1 MSTPAGWQLNNKGG
15 GIFHFLPIANHGEF
29 SPYFDTPH
37 EHDFSRACEGFGLPY
52 SLATTREAFEAAF
65 EEARRAG
72 GPHCIEVSAD
82 KEESHD
88 IIAELRSAARP
99 VAARVAVAL
108 QQSEVSVS

>member
-1 MSTPAGWQLNNKGG
+1 MLMLKELRSALFSDVCAT
-15 GIFHFLPIANHGEF
+15 IADLISNLV
-29 SPYFDTPH
+29 H

-52 SLATTREAFEAAF
+52 SLATTRDAFEAAF

-82 KEESHD
+82 KEEGHD

-108 QQSEVSVS
+108 QQSEVSVSLSR